1 MSIDDERDDDYDN
14 NYHIVTSVVAPA
26 FNYDEPA
33 SLTNILQREAHLTY
47 KLMFSNLQSNLIEH
61 VWNKFH

>member
-1 MSIDDERDDDYDN
+1 MSIDDERDDGYDN

-26 FNYDEPA
+26 VNYDKPA
-33 SLTNILQREAHLTY
+33 SLTNILQRGAHLTY